1 MAWSGEGRDWA
12 AADSAAEGGARCGR
26 AASEA
31 LKVSLAD
38 IAAEPRTRE
47 AAAAEE
53 APRRR
58 DEPAPRPPARPPVA
72 SRRPLRSAALLLGG
86 RRAGAPGRTGRRGAS
101 AQRA

>member
-12 AADSAAEGGARCGR
+12 AADSAAEGGALLRAGGR

-47 AAAAEE
+47 AAAAAAEKEE
-53 APRRR
+53 
-58 DEPAPRPPARPPVA
+58 EEEKKEEEEEEEF
-72 SRRPLRSAALLLGG
+72 
-86 RRAGAPGRTGRRGAS
+86 
-101 AQRA
+101 